1 MKLKIVMASI
11 VLAMA
16 TSVAIAEDEA
26 PAADTLAAEAPA
38 DEAPADEAP
47 AAEAPA
53 DEAPAADAEH

>member
-1 MKLKIVMASI
+1 MKLKTFMASI

-26 PAADTLAAEAPA
+26 PAADT
-38 DEAPADEAP
+38 P

-53 DEAPAADAEH
+53 DEAPAADTPADEAPAADAEH

>member
-26 PAADTLAAEAPA
+26 PAA
-38 DEAPADEAP
+38 EAP

-53 DEAPAADAEH
+53 AEAPAAEAGH

>member
-1 MKLKIVMASI
+1 MKLKTFMASI

-26 PAADTLAAEAPA
+26 PAADTPAAEAPA
-38 DEAPADEAP
+38 DEASAADT
-47 AAEAPA
+47 PA

>member
-1 MKLKIVMASI
+1 MKLKIFMASI

-26 PAADTLAAEAPA
+26 PAADTPAAAAE
-38 DEAPADEAP
+38 EP

-53 DEAPAADAEH
+53 ADAGH

>member
-26 PAADTLAAEAPA
+26 PAADTPAAAAE
-38 DEAPADEAP
+38 EP

-53 DEAPAADAEH
+53 SDAEH

>member
-1 MKLKIVMASI
+1 MKLKIFMASI

-26 PAADTLAAEAPA
+26 PVDEAPAAEMPA
-38 DEAPADEAP
+38 DEAPAAEMPADEAP

-53 DEAPAADAEH
+53 AEAGH

>member
-1 MKLKIVMASI
+1 MKLKIFMASI

-26 PAADTLAAEAPA
+26 PVDEAPA
-38 DEAPADEAP
+38 AEMPADEAP

-53 DEAPAADAEH
+53 AEAGH